1 MTAGSTSG
9 GVPDRWLLLAQA
21 QAAQVTGSGW
31 ALPVSPRAPSSGKS
45 PQVDEISPAELCR
58 IQQRGDLTPQRA
70 DAGFC
75 KQTDRPELQP
85 PAVSAPTS
93 PEFKLVKSGKE
104 GNVWNLLWQI

>member
-1 MTAGSTSG
+1 MASARPGAGCTGDWLWMGFARLPPSSFLWRVASG
-9 GVPDRWLLLAQA
+9 GRDLP
-21 QAAQVTGSGW
+21 SG
-31 ALPVSPRAPSSGKS
+31 AL
-45 PQVDEISPAELCR
+45 QDPAE
-58 IQQRGDLTPQRA
+58 GGS

-93 PEFKLVKSGKE
+93 PEFKLLKSGKE